1 MFLTLPVIVIAA
13 LLLFVVLRRP
23 GLRGRA
29 SLLAFSITLILWA
42 GAYAYFLNSKPSDAL
57 IWLSL
62 IYLAATVAST
72 SLLIYTLSYTN
83 HSAWLSRWGLALLAL
98 EPLLTQILIW
108 VPRWRNLFFTPRPG
122 ALGVVLTTGP
132 WYWINQTYSDGLLV
146 LSLILLAQT
155 FLNKSKQYLLQS
167 STIAFG
173 LCLPVLI
180 KILGLTG
187 FRPFPNMDL
196 APFSYALTAVLL
208 IYSLLRFK
216 LLDIAMI
223 PRDVV
228 VESMSDGWMVTD
240 NNNRILDLNPAA
252 ETLLGVPR
260 EELFG
265 QPADQIMSNWPKL
278 NVEPS
283 AREVEIRGSLKI
295 HGEWR
300 FLNVRIL
307 PLLGR
312 AGKQVGNVV
321 LWRDITERKRSDDAR
336 QSARDEMFMLL
347 HQISGAASQ
356 TLNINDFLA
365 EAMYQ
370 IAYAF
375 QSQVSLIF
383 LRETGAADAGEPKY
397 SLAAHHGMPL
407 ENISHLASSPQVT
420 RIVAEVLKNK
430 EPFFVPD
437 VITEPRL
444 PASMQ
449 QSGNKTLLLVP
460 LLTAQQGL
468 GVLGITRLEGPPYGI
483 DEVTRLTVVAE
494 ELASLIYSDRQ
505 RQIAIA
511 LEERQRLVRDLHD
524 STTQKLYGLVQLTEA
539 AQASLEA
546 GTVAQSAQ
554 VLSRIGENARQ
565 ALKEMRLFLFEMKPV
580 DIERDGLV
588 SVLHQR
594 LASVEGRADIKTRLL
609 ADDKI
614 NLPLEKEV
622 ALYFIAQEALNNILK
637 HANATSVMIR
647 LKNRKNSCALEIEDD
662 GCGFDPH
669 DFDKG
674 GMGMHNMN
682 ERLAKV
688 SGKLVVKSFPG
699 KGTRIT
705 ATVSKNKIPTR
716 AKKEKQP

>member
-1 MFLTLPVIVIAA
+1 MFLTLPVIVVAA

-23 GLRGRA
+23 GLRGRS
-29 SLLAFSITLILWA
+29 SLLTFSISLILWA
-42 GAYAYFLNSKPSDAL
+42 GIYGFFLNSTPASGL
-57 IWLSL
+57 VWLSL
-62 IYLAATVAST
+62 IYMAVTVTST
-72 SLLIYTLSYTN
+72 SLLTYILSYTN
-83 HSAWLSRWGLALLAL
+83 HGAWLSRWGLALLAV
-98 EPLLTQILIW
+98 EPLLTQLLIW
-108 VPRWRNLFFTPRPG
+108 VPRWRHVFFTARPET
-122 ALGVVLTTGP
+122 LGLVLTSGP
-132 WYWINQTYSDGLLV
+132 WYWINQTYSDGLV
-146 LSLILLAQT
+146 VFSLILLTQT

-167 STIAFG
+167 GTIAFG
-173 LCLPVLI
+173 LSIPVLV

-196 APFSYALTAVLL
+196 APFSYALTAGLL

-223 PRDVV
+223 SRNVV

-240 NNNRILDLNPAA
+240 NNNRIVDLNPAA

-295 HGEWR
+295 NGEWR

-307 PLLGR
+307 PLVGQ
-312 AGKQVGNVV
+312 AGKQIGNVV

-336 QSARDEMFMLL
+336 QNARDEMFMLL

-356 TLNINDFLA
+356 TLNITDFLA

-383 LRETGAADAGEPKY
+383 LRETGPADAGEPKY
-397 SLAAHHGMPL
+397 CLAAHHGLPL
-407 ENISHLASSPQVT
+407 ENISHLTSSPQVAQ
-420 RIVAEVLKNK
+420 IVAEVLKNK
-430 EPFFVPD
+430 EPFFAPD
-437 VITEPRL
+437 VVNDERL
-444 PASMQ
+444 PSSMQ
-449 QSGNKTLLLVP
+449 ESGTKTMLLVP

-483 DEVTRLTVVAE
+483 DEITRLTVVAE

-554 VLSRIGENARQ
+554 VITRIGENARQ

-580 DIERDGLV
+580 DIQRDGLV
-588 SVLHQR
+588 SALHQR

-647 LKNRKNSCALEIEDD
+647 LKNLKNSYALEIEDD
-662 GCGFDPH
+662 GCGFDPS
-669 DFDKG
+669 DYDKG
-674 GMGMHNMN
+674 GLGMRSMN
-682 ERLAKV
+682 ERMAKV
-688 SGKLVVKSFPG
+688 NGKLVVKSSPG
-699 KGTRIT
+699 KGARIT

-716 AKKEKQP
+716 AKQEKQL